1 MIFVIPHHGRIKY
14 LSPKTQM
21 SSATKIKTAFTFYNK
36 VELIRGGSSYFSV
49 LHNMIDNAQKTIQL
63 QVYIFEEDETGK
75 EVASRLIRAAKRG
88 VKVQVLLDGYA
99 SKGLSNGFKNSMREM
114 GIQLRF
120 FEPIFKRGNYYFGR
134 RLHHKVVVCDGIFS
148 LVGGINISDRYN
160 DIPEAPAWLDWA
172 IKVEG
177 DASFEL
183 FKLCNQCYTKRQED
197 WLVLTKQYISIAL
210 NNNLHCPVRVRR
222 NDWVMGRNEIS
233 ASYMEM
239 FKNAH
244 HEIIIMSS
252 YFIPSPFFRKNI
264 TKALIKG
271 VKIKLILAGIS
282 DVGIAKYAERYL
294 YRWAV
299 RHGIEIHEYKH
310 NILHGKIA
318 VADGKIVTVGSYNI
332 NDISALASIE
342 LNLDVDDPGFSGVV
356 HHQLLKIIQND
367 CKRISPISIIRSYRT
382 TERLLQWISYETVRL
397 LFNLFTFYFSKKRKA
412 K

>member
-1 MIFVIPHHGRIKY
+1 
-14 LSPKTQM
+14 M
-21 SSATKIKTAFTFYNK
+21 SSATKIKTAFTLYNK
-36 VELIRGGSSYFSV
+36 AELIRGGSSYFST
-49 LHNMIDNAQKTIQL
+49 LHDMLDNARKSIQL

-75 EVASRLIRAAKRG
+75 EVALRLIKAARRG
-88 VKVQVLLDGYA
+88 VKIQVLLDGYA
-99 SKGLSNGFKNSMREM
+99 SKGLSIGFKNSMRDN

-120 FEPIFKRGNYYFGR
+120 FEPIFKGGNYYFGR
-134 RLHHKVVVCDGIFS
+134 RLHHKIVVCDGLVS
-148 LVGGINISDRYN
+148 LIGGINISDRYN
-160 DIPEAPAWLDWA
+160 DMPGIPAWLDWA

-177 DASFEL
+177 EASFEL
-183 FKLCNQCYTKRQED
+183 FKLCNQCFTPKTDD
-197 WLVLTKQYISIAL
+197 WLTIAKQDIINAFNPSM
-210 NNNLHCPVRVRR
+210 HCPIRIRR

-239 FKNAH
+239 FKNAR

-264 TKALIKG
+264 IKALKKG

-282 DVGIAKYAERYL
+282 DVGIAKHAERYL

-299 RHGIEIHEYKH
+299 RHGIEIHEYNH

-318 VADGKIVTVGSYNI
+318 IADEKIVTIGSYNI

-342 LNLDVDDPGFSGVV
+342 LNLDVQDIAFSRIVYD
-356 HHQLLKIIQND
+356 QLMKIIDND
-367 CKRISPISIIRSYRT
+367 CNRISPIRIIRSYLPS
-382 TERLLQWISYETVRL
+382 ERILQWICYETVRL
-397 LFNLFTFYFSKKRKA
+397 LFNLFTFYLSKKRNA

>member
-1 MIFVIPHHGRIKY
+1 
-14 LSPKTQM
+14 M

-36 VELIRGGSSYFSV
+36 AELIRGGRSYFST
-49 LHNMIDNAQKTIQL
+49 LHDMIDNASKSIQL
-63 QVYIFEEDETGK
+63 QVYIFEEDDTGT
-75 EVASRLIRAAKRG
+75 EVASRLIKAANRG

-99 SKGLSNGFKNSMREM
+99 SKGLSNGFKNSMRET

-134 RLHHKVVVCDGIFS
+134 RLHHKIVVCDGILS
-148 LVGGINISDRYN
+148 LIGGINISDRYN
-160 DIPEAPAWLDWA
+160 DMPGAPAWLDWA

-177 DASFEL
+177 EVSFEL
-183 FKLCNQCYTKRQED
+183 FKLCNQCFSKKPED
-197 WLVLTKQYISIAL
+197 WLVLVKQEIMNAL
-210 NNNLHCPVRVRR
+210 DTNLHCPIRIRR

-239 FKNAH
+239 FRNAR

-264 TKALIKG
+264 IKALKKG

-282 DVGIAKYAERYL
+282 DVGIAKHAERYL

-299 RHGIEIHEYKH
+299 RHGIEIHEYNH
-310 NILHGKIA
+310 NVLHGKIA
-318 VADGKIVTVGSYNI
+318 VADGKIVTIGSYNI

-342 LNLDVDDPGFSGVV
+342 LNLDVQEIAFSGVV
-356 HHQLLKIIQND
+356 HEQLMKIIDND
-367 CKRISPISIIRSYRT
+367 CNRISPISIIRSYRLS
-382 TERLLQWISYETVRL
+382 ERILQWICYETVRL
-397 LFNLFTFYFSKKRKA
+397 LFNLFTFYLTKKRNA

>member
-1 MIFVIPHHGRIKY
+1 
-14 LSPKTQM
+14 M

-36 VELIRGGSSYFSV
+36 AELIRGGRSYFST
-49 LHNMIDNAQKTIQL
+49 LHDMIDNASKSIQL
-63 QVYIFEEDETGK
+63 QVYIFEEDDTGT
-75 EVASRLIRAAKRG
+75 EVASRLIKAANRG

-99 SKGLSNGFKNSMREM
+99 SKGLSNGFKNSMRET
-114 GIQLRF
+114 GIQFRF

-134 RLHHKVVVCDGIFS
+134 RLHHKIVVCDGILS
-148 LVGGINISDRYN
+148 LIGGINISDRYN
-160 DIPEAPAWLDWA
+160 DMPGAPAWLDWA

-177 DASFEL
+177 EVSFEL
-183 FKLCNQCYTKRQED
+183 FKLCNQCFSKKPED
-197 WLVLTKQYISIAL
+197 WLVLVKQEIMNAL
-210 NNNLHCPVRVRR
+210 DTNLHCPIRIRR

-239 FKNAH
+239 FRNAR

-264 TKALIKG
+264 IKALKKG

-282 DVGIAKYAERYL
+282 DVGIAKHAERYL

-299 RHGIEIHEYKH
+299 RHGIEIHEYNH
-310 NILHGKIA
+310 NVLHGKIA
-318 VADGKIVTVGSYNI
+318 VADGKIVTIGSYNI

-342 LNLDVDDPGFSGVV
+342 LNLDVQEIAFSGVV
-356 HHQLLKIIQND
+356 HEQLMKIIDND
-367 CKRISPISIIRSYRT
+367 CNRISPISIIRSYRLS
-382 TERLLQWISYETVRL
+382 ERILQWICYETVRL
-397 LFNLFTFYFSKKRKA
+397 LFNLFTFYLTKKRNA

>member
-1 MIFVIPHHGRIKY
+1 
-14 LSPKTQM
+14 M

-36 VELIRGGSSYFSV
+36 AELIRGGRSYFST
-49 LHNMIDNAQKTIQL
+49 LHDMIDNASKSIQL
-63 QVYIFEEDETGK
+63 QVYIFEEDDTGK
-75 EVASRLIRAAKRG
+75 EVASRLIKAANRG

-99 SKGLSNGFKNSMREM
+99 SKGLSNGFKNSMRET

-134 RLHHKVVVCDGIFS
+134 RLHHKIVVCDGILS
-148 LVGGINISDRYN
+148 LIGGINISDRYN
-160 DIPEAPAWLDWA
+160 DMPGAPAWLDWA

-177 DASFEL
+177 EVSFEL
-183 FKLCNQCYTKRQED
+183 FKLCNQCFSKKPED
-197 WLVLTKQYISIAL
+197 WLVLVKQEIMNAL
-210 NNNLHCPVRVRR
+210 DTNLHCAIRIRR

-239 FKNAH
+239 FRNAR

-264 TKALIKG
+264 IKALKKG

-282 DVGIAKYAERYL
+282 DVGIAKHAERYL

-299 RHGIEIHEYKH
+299 RHGIEIHEYNH
-310 NILHGKIA
+310 NVLHGKIA
-318 VADGKIVTVGSYNI
+318 VADGKIVTIGSYNI

-342 LNLDVDDPGFSGVV
+342 LNLDVQEIAFSGVV
-356 HHQLLKIIQND
+356 HEQLMKIIDND
-367 CKRISPISIIRSYRT
+367 CNRISPISIIRSYRLS
-382 TERLLQWISYETVRL
+382 ERILQWICYETVRL
-397 LFNLFTFYFSKKRKA
+397 LFNLFTFYLTKKRNA

>member
-1 MIFVIPHHGRIKY
+1 
-14 LSPKTQM
+14 M
-21 SSATKIKTAFTFYNK
+21 SSATKIKTAFTLNNK
-36 VELIRGGSSYFSV
+36 VELIRGGSSYFST
-49 LHNMIDNAQKTIQL
+49 LHEMIDNARKSIQL
-63 QVYIFEEDETGK
+63 QVYIFEEDDTGK
-75 EVASRLIRAAKRG
+75 EVASKLINAANKG
-88 VKVQVLLDGYA
+88 IKVQVLLDGYA
-99 SKGLSNGFKNSMREM
+99 SKGLSNGFKNSMREA

-120 FEPIFKRGNYYFGR
+120 FKPIFKGGNYYFGR
-134 RLHHKVVVCDGIFS
+134 RLHHKIVVCDGIVS

-160 DIPEAPAWLDWA
+160 DTPGTPAWLDWA

-183 FKLCNQCYTKRQED
+183 FKLCNHFFTKNPED
-197 WLVLTKQYISIAL
+197 WLVLTRQDITTAMD
-210 NNNLHCPVRVRR
+210 NNTHCPVRIRR
-222 NDWVMGRNEIS
+222 NDWVMGKNEIS

-239 FKNAH
+239 FKNAQ

-252 YFIPSPFFRKNI
+252 YFIPSPFFRNNI
-264 TKALIKG
+264 IKALKKG

-299 RHGIEIHEYKH
+299 RHGIEIHEYNH

-318 VADGKIVTVGSYNI
+318 VADEKIVTIGSYNI

-342 LNLDVDDPGFSGVV
+342 LNLDVEDLAFAGIV
-356 HHQLLKIIQND
+356 HQQLMKIINND
-367 CKRISPISIIRSYRT
+367 CNRISPISIIRSYRFSA
-382 TERLLQWISYETVRL
+382 RLLQWMSYETVRL
-397 LFNLFTFYFSKKRKA
+397 LFTLFTFYFSKKRKT